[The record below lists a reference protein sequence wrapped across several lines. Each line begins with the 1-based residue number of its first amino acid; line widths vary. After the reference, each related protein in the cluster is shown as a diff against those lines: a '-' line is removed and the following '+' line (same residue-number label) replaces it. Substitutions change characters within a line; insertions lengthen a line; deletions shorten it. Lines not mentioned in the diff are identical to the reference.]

1 MIVMCLYQATEIV
14 RHGVNDQGQVFV
26 GNIYT
31 VLEVREYNGED
42 YYSLEEIK
50 GILFFSEMF
59 AVLPDATS
67 DEMSEAEKEGIAN
80 LETVMV

>member
-1 MIVMCLYQATEIV
+1 MKVMCLYQATEII
-14 RHGVNDQGQVFV
+14 RHGLNDRGQVFV

-42 YYSLEEIK
+42 YYALEEVK

-59 AVLPDATS
+59 AILPDNSA
-67 DEMSEAEKEGIAN
+67 DEMAEEEKEAIAN
-80 LETVMV
+80 LETVLV